1 MDAFLQNLAAALN
14 LDDAQ
19 LQPGD
24 RLQDLPNWDS
34 LAILTTL
41 AMLDA
46 QYDVV
51 LAGPEIQS
59 CVTIADLFA
68 KVEAAKG

>member
-1 MDAFLQNLAAALN
+1 MDAFLQNLASALN
-14 LDDAQ
+14 LEDAH

-46 QYDVV
+46 TYDVV
-51 LAGPEIQS
+51 LAGPEIQA
-59 CVTIADLFA
+59 CETIADLHA
-68 KVEAAKG
+68 KVEAAKA